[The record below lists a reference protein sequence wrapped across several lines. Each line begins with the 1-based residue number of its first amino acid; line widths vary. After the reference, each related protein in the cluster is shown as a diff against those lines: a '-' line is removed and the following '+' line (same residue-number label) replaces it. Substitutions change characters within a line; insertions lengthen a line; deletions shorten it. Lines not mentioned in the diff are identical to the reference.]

1 MWKNV
6 EKCGKMW
13 KNVEKCGKMWKMW
26 KMWKNVE
33 KRTVT
38 PFCTELYGYRSQHR
52 NMIIRFLKLH
62 FCSLNRDLQMCNE
75 FFFVS
80 NVEKNVQA
88 KHCLLYTS
96 PSPRDGATSRMPS
109 SA

>member
-62 FCSLNRDLQMCNE
+62 FCSLNQDPQMCNE
-75 FFFVS
+75 FFFHQQCRKKCAGQGTFELHP
-80 NVEKNVQA
+80 NRAFQQHA
-88 KHCLLYTS
+88 HFY
-96 PSPRDGATSRMPS
+96 
-109 SA
+109 